1 LALLTHVLGLTGG
14 IASGKST
21 VSRHFKKSGF
31 PVIDADLIARD
42 VMEPDEPAYLKVVDY
57 FGKEIVNTD
66 RFIDRKR
73 LGDIVFNDDEK
84 LSHLNNLVHDI
95 IFQEIMNKK
104 KTLSKENQSLI
115 VLDIP
120 LLYETGY
127 DKYVDEVMV
136 IYTDFT
142 TQLTRLKQRDQLT
155 EEEARNRIASQ
166 EPLEA
171 KKIKADVVID
181 NNGTISQTIR
191 QVDDWLTEKGYSSP
205 L

>member
-1 LALLTHVLGLTGG
+1 MTHVLGLTGG

>member
-1 LALLTHVLGLTGG
+1 MTHVLGLTGG

-31 PVIDADLIARD
+31 PVIDADLIARE
-42 VMEPDEPAYLKVVDY
+42 VMQPDEPAYLKVVDY
-57 FGKEIVNTD
+57 FGKEIVNAD
-66 RFIDRKR
+66 RSIDRKR

-84 LSHLNNLVHDI
+84 LRHLNDLVHEI
-95 IFQEIMNKK
+95 IFSEIMNKK
-104 KTLSKENQSLI
+104 KTLSKQEHSLI

-166 EPLEA
+166 EPLET
-171 KKIKADVVID
+171 KRIKADVIID
-181 NNGTISQTIR
+181 NNGSVRQTIR